1 MNTFRGTDLRVCPN
15 YWSTFISEWFL
26 RDALSI
32 VIVFDLT
39 FEVLNFRNMLAA
51 FGVAE
56 MFFDVPSPSSSDA

>member
-26 RDALSI
+26 RDAHSI

-39 FEVLNFRNMLAA
+39 FEVLNFRNILAA
-51 FGVAE
+51 FGMVE